1 VAGDLI
7 PPPSPARRTDPEAD
21 PKATAQLEEAV
32 QLAAEAAAGPA
43 SRGPAPFRSRFG
55 FLFGVLAGLGICAA
69 GGLALLL
76 GAQEDSG
83 PQLAQNWSVWE
94 PETSRMADGAEEIA
108 GHLGVEYKLEG
119 GEQLVSISSSPLEL
133 QGEEIGVAVRP
144 QGSEVQILEGDGLLY
159 ILNGLGPNGTVATG
173 TPTKK
178 RGRLLLRQ
186 ALELALYSFRYL
198 DDVTMVAVLLPQSA
212 AETSGTQSQTPPQRR
227 AVFYRPGDLLEELQ
241 VPLDRT
247 LSPKTPTPTTMAP
260 AEAERVD
267 SLTLRNLF
275 LASVQ
280 ALEAE
285 QNYLVLVEPDTVE

>member
-1 VAGDLI
+1 MAGDLI

-21 PKATAQLEEAV
+21 PKASAQLEEAV

-43 SRGPAPFRSRFG
+43 SGGPAPFRSRFG

-69 GGLALLL
+69 GALALLL
-76 GAQEDSG
+76 GTQADRG
-83 PQLAQNWSVWE
+83 PRLAQNWSEWE
-94 PETSRMADGAEEIA
+94 PGTSRMADGAEEIA
-108 GHLGVEYKLEG
+108 GHVGVEYKLDG
-119 GEQLVSISSSPLEL
+119 GEQLVSIASSPLEL

-198 DDVTMVAVLLPQSA
+198 EDVTMVAVLLPQTA
-212 AETSGTQSQTPPQRR
+212 GETSGTQPQTGGSAARGVLPPRR
-227 AVFYRPGDLLEELQ
+227 PARELQ

-247 LSPKTPTPTTMAP
+247 LSAQDAHADHDGAGGGRARWT
-260 AEAERVD
+260 R
-267 SLTLRNLF
+267 
-275 LASVQ
+275 
-280 ALEAE
+280 
-285 QNYLVLVEPDTVE
+285 